1 MRTESVGQRRWFWRL
16 CLITVLAAIAIGVA
30 LLLLLKGSS
39 ITSLRAGVDAYHFPL
54 TALRLG
60 IIGLIALAW
69 PRLIRHS
76 EHWGYISI
84 DRSIEL
90 ASMRWRILAWLLL
103 IEMLIGQNLIWWLL
117 ESPGGTGA

>member
-1 MRTESVGQRRWFWRL
+1 MNSGVPTTFRVKVNKGRSFSS
-16 CLITVLAAIAIGVA
+16 LA
-30 LLLLLKGSS
+30 LPPS
-39 ITSLRAGVDAYHFPL
+39 VDAYHVPL

-76 EHWGYISI
+76 EHRGYISI

-90 ASMRWRILAWLLL
+90 VSMRWRILTWLLL
-103 IEMLIGQNLIWWLL
+103 IEMLIGQNLMWWLL

>member
-1 MRTESVGQRRWFWRL
+1 MGQRRWFWRL
-16 CLITVLAAIAIGVA
+16 CLITVLAAIAIGVV

-39 ITSLRAGVDAYHFPL
+39 ITSLRASVDAYHFPL

-76 EHWGYISI
+76 ENLGYVSI

-90 ASMRWRILAWLLL
+90 ASLRWRILIWLLL

-117 ESPGGTGA
+117 ESSGGKSA